1 MTWIVVVGSTVV
13 MMLWIVIY
21 SFFMSSDFVDEA
33 IILFGTLTFW
43 TTVLLTGAICLSEFL
58 GQSRFALQLIW
69 FFKRRGSSSSI
80 YPPSTILSTKTS
92 SGRCGLM
99 VT

>member
-1 MTWIVVVGSTVV
+1 MTWIVVVGSTLV
-13 MMLWIVIY
+13 MMLWIVVY

-43 TTVLLTGAICLSEFL
+43 ATVLLTGIICLSEFL
-58 GQSRFALQLIW
+58 MKSSFILQLIC
-69 FFKRRGSSSSI
+69 FSKPRGLSSSI